1 VQRPHR
7 RPTSPWF
14 FQALVLAAL
23 ALGSGCATRPAPT
36 STVSP
41 ASSGE
46 VAATSASQTAA
57 YDPSMMQVVL
67 DAFAVEVNENKTSDI
82 GVDSSFN
89 RDIGNSLN
97 HLEVDRLVS
106 NFAPNQAAGVLL
118 NYASVSKYGAVNAQL
133 QALLTSGDAEIRTRP
148 IVATLNNTE
157 ATIQTIDRVP
167 YQDLIYD
174 KNGQSN
180 LGITF
185 REVGIKLKVRPE
197 IQTPIEKGVIKITLN
212 NIEVSGVSHFVTV
225 RNVERPVFVTSKAN
239 SDELLVRDGETIVIG
254 GLKSKREVT
263 VEKRAPYLGT
273 IPGVGWAFKNQHKEI
288 RDTDLLFFITP
299 HLLPPG
305 NNPVLPHNFQH
316 QEILTDPLASPSI
329 EKKSLTL
336 SQ

>member
-1 VQRPHR
+1 M
-7 RPTSPWF
+7 
-14 FQALVLAAL
+14 L
-23 ALGSGCATRPAPT
+23 
-36 STVSP
+36 P

-46 VAATSASQTAA
+46 VIAALTHQTTS

-67 DAFAVEVNENKTSDI
+67 EAFAVEVNENKTHDI

-89 RDIGNSLN
+89 RDSGNSLN
-97 HLEVDRLVS
+97 HLEVDRLGS
-106 NFAPNQAAGVLL
+106 TFAPTQAAGVFL
-118 NYASVSKYGAVNAQL
+118 NYSSVNKYGAVDAQL
-133 QALLTSGDAEIRTRP
+133 RALLTSGDAEIRTRP

-167 YQDLIYD
+167 YQDLIHE
-174 KNGQSN
+174 KTGQSN

-197 IQTPIEKGVIKITLN
+197 IQTPLEKGIIKIFLN

-225 RNVERPVFVTSKAN
+225 RNVDRPVFVTSRAN
-239 SDELLVRDGETIVIG
+239 SDELIARDGETLVIG
-254 GLKSKREVT
+254 GLKSKREVQ
-263 VEKRAPYLGT
+263 VEKRIPYLGA
-273 IPGVGWAFKNQHKEI
+273 IPVLGWAFKNQHKEI

-305 NNPVLPHNFQH
+305 VNPVLPYNFEH
-316 QEILTDPLASPSI
+316 KEILTNPLTSPSI
-329 EKKSLTL
+329 EKKSLLL